1 MAQTQTKTVGTF
13 MNDPIEFFDESVT
26 KMHSIPRDE
35 LEQLQ
40 REAMTLRFADHRE
53 NIDMVRKLADR
64 LEITE
69 VNEFDDVTPLLFSH
83 TAFKSYPAALIDKK
97 RFDLMTQ
104 WLDKITT
111 HDLSGVDTDGCDS
124 IDGWIDRLDEQTP
137 LELITSSGTTGTLS
151 IIPKSK
157 ASATQGMHLWKMCLF
172 QTFGKEPTE
181 DELNPVVDV
190 VWPNYSSGKL
200 GHLRIAAM
208 IRHSFTGGDD
218 SRFHALYSDAID
230 TDLMFL
236 ASKMRAAAS
245 RGELDRLEI
254 DPTLAA
260 RKDEFIAMQERRP
273 QEMAEFFER
282 LTTELRGKRVFMTS
296 AYNLMYEVAAAGLE
310 RGVRGVFAPNSAI
323 LTGGG
328 MKGFVLPDNYMDVI
342 KEFLG
347 VDHIQEGY
355 GFSEQNAFHWACEE
369 GRYHVQPWIIPF
381 VLDPD
386 TSEPLP
392 REGAQTGRAAVYDV
406 LNQDHWGGVISGD
419 EVTVNWTTPCPCGRT
434 SVYFEHDIIR
444 YSEKEGVEDDR
455 ITCAATHEVHNEA
468 VNFMREF
475 ES

>member
-1 MAQTQTKTVGTF
+1 MSQTKSKTVATF
-13 MNDPIEFFDESVT
+13 MNDPMEFFDESVT
-26 KMHSIPRDE
+26 KMHSIPRYE
-35 LEQLQ
+35 LEALQ
-40 REAMTLRFADHRE
+40 RDAMVIRFADHSE
-53 NIDMVRKLADR
+53 NIEMVRKLADR

-69 VNEFDDVTPLLFSH
+69 VDEFDDITPLLFSH
-83 TAFKSYPAALIDKK
+83 TAFKSYPAALLDKK

-104 WLDKITT
+104 WLDKLTT
-111 HDLSGVDTDGCDS
+111 HDLSGVDTDGCES

-137 LELITSSGTTGTLS
+137 LQPITSSGTTGTLS
-151 IIPKSK
+151 ILPKTK
-157 ASATQGMHLWKMCLF
+157 ASATQNMELWKMFLF

-181 DELNPVVDV
+181 DEHNPVVDV
-190 VWPNYSSGKL
+190 IWPNYASGKL
-200 GHLRIAAM
+200 GHLRIASM
-208 IRHSFTGGDD
+208 IKHSFTGGDD
-218 SRFHALYSDAID
+218 TRFHALYSDAID

-254 DPTLAA
+254 DPKLAA

-282 LTTELRGKRVFMTS
+282 LTTELRGRRVFMTS
-296 AYNLMYEVAAAGLE
+296 AYNLMYDVATAGLE
-310 RGVRGVFAPNSAI
+310 RGVSAVFAPNSAI

-328 MKGFVLPDNYMDVI
+328 TKGFVLPDNYMDVI
-342 KEFLG
+342 REFLG
-347 VDHIQEGY
+347 VERIQEGY
-355 GFSEQNAFHWACEE
+355 GFSEQNALHWACEE

-381 VLDPD
+381 VLDPE

-392 REGAQTGRAAVYDV
+392 RVGAQTGRAAVYDV

-419 EVTVNWTTPCPCGRT
+419 EVTVDWSTPCSCGRT